1 MFKIWKDTTN
11 VWRVNLKARVLN
23 KTAVPSLERR
33 EMCSPSC
40 WTLQRFRYTDSWKRV
55 TLSGLQT
62 GRGLGT
68 IRQAAWSCCRSWENT
83 AEEERERERR
93 RLRVKTLQ
101 SVIVSEQEMTSVT
114 ATATNYYM
122 NYQEKAIKA
131 RKVCNSLQSKEMI
144 MKEINTQILVFE

>member
-1 MFKIWKDTTN
+1 M
-11 VWRVNLKARVLN
+11 
-23 KTAVPSLERR
+23 
-33 EMCSPSC
+33 
-40 WTLQRFRYTDSWKRV
+40 
-55 TLSGLQT
+55 
-62 GRGLGT
+62 
-68 IRQAAWSCCRSWENT
+68 
-83 AEEERERERR
+83 
-93 RLRVKTLQ
+93 KTLQ